1 MDCPTCEAMVEP
13 YLDGELPAGESVRF
27 EAALEACP
35 DCRGKLDRLRGL
47 RSLIREL
54 PAERAPD
61 LMRARLE
68 RELRAAIAAAAP
80 LVESASS
87 PTPGSAATPSP
98 RLWSRRSAMAASLLV
113 ALGAGW
119 VGGRYTGQ
127 DGSRETDELLAG
139 YLRVG
144 LGDRPVD
151 VASSDQHTVKP
162 WFAGRID
169 YAPPVYDLTSAG
181 FPLLG
186 GRLDVLEG
194 RRIAVLV
201 YRRNQ
206 HRLALSLWPATAS
219 GDTAPV
225 VSEQDGFAIARWRHA
240 GFELRAIG
248 DIAPKDMSVF
258 AASIDKAM
266 EAGK

>member
-27 EAALEACP
+27 EAALETCP
-35 DCRGKLDRLRGL
+35 DCRAKLDRLQSL
-47 RSLIREL
+47 RRLIREV

-68 RELRAAIAAAAP
+68 RELRAAASMPVAVPTPEPAAAAR
-80 LVESASS
+80 
-87 PTPGSAATPSP
+87 P

-119 VGGRYTGQ
+119 AGGRYTGQ

-186 GRLDVLEG
+186 GRLDVLDG

-206 HRLALSLWPATAS
+206 HRLALSLWPATTS
-219 GDTAPV
+219 GDTAPSI
-225 VSEQDGFAIARWRHA
+225 SEQDGFVIARWRHA

-248 DIAPKDMSVF
+248 DIASKDMGSF

-266 EAGK
+266 DAGR

>member
-27 EAALEACP
+27 EAALEICP
-35 DCRGKLDRLRGL
+35 DCRTKLDRLQGL
-47 RSLIREL
+47 RRLIRAL
-54 PAERAPD
+54 PSERAPD

-68 RELRAAIAAAAP
+68 RELRAVIPAAAP
-80 LVESASS
+80 PVEAVAPPA
-87 PTPGSAATPSP
+87 PTPAP
-98 RLWSRRSAMAASLLV
+98 RLWSRRSALAASLLV

-127 DGSRETDELLAG
+127 DDSRETDELVAG

-206 HRLALSLWPATAS
+206 HRLALSLWPATTS
-219 GDTAPV
+219 GDLAPAV
-225 VSEQDGFAIARWRHA
+225 GEHDGFAIARWRHA

-248 DIAPKDMSVF
+248 DIAPKDMSSF
-258 AASIDKAM
+258 AAAVDQAID
-266 EAGK
+266 AGR

>member
-1 MDCPTCEAMVEP
+1 MDCATCEAMVES

-27 EAALEACP
+27 EAALAECP
-35 DCRGKLDRLRGL
+35 ECQAKLERLQAQRA
-47 RSLIREL
+47 LIRDL
-54 PAERAPD
+54 PTARAPD
-61 LMRARLE
+61 LLRVRIE
-68 RELRAAIAAAAP
+68 RELRVDTP
-80 LVESASS
+80 AS
-87 PTPGSAATPSP
+87 GP
-98 RLWSRRSAMAASLLV
+98 RVWPRRTALAASLLLAV
-113 ALGAGW
+113 GAGW
-119 VGGRYTGQ
+119 LGGRFVGQ
-127 DGSRETDELLAG
+127 EGSRETDELIAG

-151 VASSDQHTVKP
+151 VASSDSHTVKP

-186 GRLDVLEG
+186 GRVEVLDR

-206 HRLALSLWPATAS
+206 HRIALSLWPAAAS
-219 GDTAPV
+219 GDAVPE
-225 VSEQDGFAIARWRHA
+225 VSERDGFAIARWRHA
-240 GFELRAIG
+240 GFEMRAIG

-258 AASIDKAM
+258 VASIDQAID
-266 EAGK
+266 AGR